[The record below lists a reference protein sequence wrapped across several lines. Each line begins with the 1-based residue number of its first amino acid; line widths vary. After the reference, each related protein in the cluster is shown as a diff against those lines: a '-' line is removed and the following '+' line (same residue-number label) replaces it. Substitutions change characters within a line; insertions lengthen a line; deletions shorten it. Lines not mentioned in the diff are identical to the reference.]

1 MKLVAENKRAR
12 FEYEF
17 IETYEAGIV
26 LTGDEIKSVRLGHF
40 SIVDTYGY
48 VKNEECFLRNSYIKE
63 YSNSFDAGRSGDTS
77 RRDRKLLLHKDEI
90 LKIKKKIEQDR
101 LTIVPTKAYF
111 SGSNIKVE
119 IAVARGKKLYDK
131 RESLKQKDL
140 DRRLKWKFELYSK
153 HEALRDINSK
163 WNEIKKNSLTRK
175 K

>member
-12 FEYEF
+12 FEYELL
-17 IETYEAGIV
+17 ETYEAGIV

-48 VKNEECFLRNSYIKE
+48 IKNEECFLRNSYIKE
-63 YSNSFDAGRSGDTS
+63 YSNSFDAGRYGDTS

-101 LTIVPTKAYF
+101 LTLVPTKAYF

-131 RESLKQKDL
+131 RESLKQKEIE
-140 DRRLKWKFELYSK
+140 RKLK
-153 HEALRDINSK
+153 
-163 WNEIKKNSLTRK
+163 
-175 K
+175 